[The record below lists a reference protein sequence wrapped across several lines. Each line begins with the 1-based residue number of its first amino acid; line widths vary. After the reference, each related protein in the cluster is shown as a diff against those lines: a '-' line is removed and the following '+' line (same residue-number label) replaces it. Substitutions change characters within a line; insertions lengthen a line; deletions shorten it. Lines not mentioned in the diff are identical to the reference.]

1 MVDRSVEIVESGVNR
16 IAIAMAGYPVAYG
29 NALRRLVLSDVPTM
43 AVDFVYFYDNETSVF
58 DEIIAHRL
66 GLLVLKSD
74 DVLNKYGSPEE
85 CKDASENDEHCY
97 AKVYLEAEAGLD
109 SAGFYVRASDL
120 KFSDPLVKP
129 VYPDTPIVYLAPGQR
144 VHLVAYARLGRGGE
158 HGKWSPASVSVL
170 RYATYVDYDADK
182 VSSECLDCLTGYP
195 EVVEAFQAGGKGR
208 VELGLNRPSS
218 ALRYCEKTACK
229 GAIKVSYD
237 PSKLYLVV
245 ESTGALEPHR
255 IIYEATRC
263 LEEKV
268 EKLLNSLEDA
278 EVVQEAGQH

>member
-1 MVDRSVEIVESGVNR
+1 MAERSVEIVETGVNR
-16 IAIAMAGYPVAYG
+16 IAVAMTGYPVAYG
-29 NALRRLVLSDVPTM
+29 NALRRLALSDVPTM
-43 AVDFVYFYDNETSVF
+43 AVDFAYFYDNETSVF

-74 DVLNKYGSPEE
+74 EVLNKYGSPEE

-97 AKVYLEAEAGLD
+97 AKIFLEAEASPD
-109 SAGFYVRASDL
+109 SSGFYVKASDL
-120 KFSDPLVKP
+120 KFSDPLIKP
-129 VYPDTPIVYLAPGQR
+129 AYPDTPIVYLAPGQR
-144 VHLVAYARLGRGGE
+144 IHLVAYARLGRGSE

-182 VSSECLDCLTGYP
+182 VSSECLECLSAYP
-195 EVVEAFQAGGKGR
+195 ELVDAIQAGGKGR
-208 VELGLNRPSS
+208 IELGLNRPSS

-229 GAIKVSYD
+229 GAIEVVYD
-237 PSKLYLVV
+237 SSKLYLMV

-263 LEEKV
+263 LEGKV
-268 EKLLNSLEDA
+268 EKLLNALEGA
-278 EVVQEAGQH
+278 EVVQEVGQH